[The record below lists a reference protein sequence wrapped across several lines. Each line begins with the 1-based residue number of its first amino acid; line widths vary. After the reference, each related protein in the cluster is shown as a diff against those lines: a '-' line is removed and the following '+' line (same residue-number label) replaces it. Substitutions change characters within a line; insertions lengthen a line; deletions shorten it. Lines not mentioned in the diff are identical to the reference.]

1 MTIYK
6 VPIIGDGKTPE
17 TAFRPD
23 VPKGLEWNACHIDA
37 DLGYC
42 VIEVPDRVKA
52 DLSAYP
58 VTKVDV
64 VAGDKSAAIEAAV
77 AEIVAAVDAEPLAV
91 DAKV

>member
-1 MTIYK
+1 M
-6 VPIIGDGKTPE
+6 TPE

-58 VTKVDV
+58 VTKVN
-64 VAGDKSAAIEAAV
+64 VAGDKATAISAAV
-77 AEIVAAVDAEPLAV
+77 AEIVANKPAPSKPAG
-91 DAKV
+91 AKG